1 MTPVRGE
8 GLDPAARI
16 ESSTRGFPLC
26 PRAQAGP
33 PPLHHARRKGALS
46 SGHPAGTRPGWGRPR
61 GAHPVEKKR
70 AVVGPGA
77 GRTPPDLRGRLA
89 PHVYRLAL
97 SLPDRA
103 HASTHSRDLGGPSIS
118 SPGSTTRRST
128 SATSMHCSPSSAR
141 ARNGPGRAGDR
152 HPVIDRRPRFRP
164 RTPGPIGGSRGR
176 VTPLLCPRQRHPAT
190 SGIFHTFLVNYVTVT
205 GARSR

>member
-1 MTPVRGE
+1 MTPVQ
-8 GLDPAARI
+8 GLDPARI

-46 SGHPAGTRPGWGRPR
+46 QRPQPALGR
-61 GAHPVEKKR
+61 A
-70 AVVGPGA
+70 GA
-77 GRTPPDLRGRLA
+77 GRAALIPAQDERRQICEDVSRHTSIGLRYLCPIARTPPPIPVISAD
-89 PHVYRLAL
+89 
-97 SLPDRA
+97 
-103 HASTHSRDLGGPSIS
+103 PSIS

-128 SATSMHCSPSSAR
+128 SATSMHCSPSSPR
-141 ARNGPGRAGDR
+141 ARNGPEREIDIRSSTGAHVSG
-152 HPVIDRRPRFRP
+152 HGHWPDRRITRP
-164 RTPGPIGGSRGR
+164 ARPCH
-176 VTPLLCPRQRHPAT
+176 TPLLCPRQRHPAT